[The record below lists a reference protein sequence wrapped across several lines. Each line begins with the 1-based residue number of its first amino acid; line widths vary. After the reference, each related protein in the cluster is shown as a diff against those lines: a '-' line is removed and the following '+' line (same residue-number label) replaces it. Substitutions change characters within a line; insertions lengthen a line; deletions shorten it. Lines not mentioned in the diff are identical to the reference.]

1 MSMLPHIEEA
11 FHNFVLDTL
20 EGLNILA
27 MDEVHGK
34 NETSIWFWRDF
45 WPRFQKS
52 WQSPNIQYK
61 K

>member
-34 NETSIWFWRDF
+34 NETSI
-45 WPRFQKS
+45 
-52 WQSPNIQYK
+52 
-61 K
+61 